1 VFQLASCVRNR
12 MVKPQHAANIIHECA
27 ALLDL
32 RLFRPPNKPSVILG
46 GIQNDCTT
54 EDLQLCLNKF
64 GEIDEVSV
72 DGKGNGKLPNN
83 LIEMLS
89 SFIRKLHFII

>member
-1 VFQLASCVRNR
+1 

-32 RLFRPPNKPSVILG
+32 RLFRPPYKPSVILG

-72 DGKGNGKLPNN
+72 DGCFYKKFCVLKFCRIAGEESNK
-83 LIEMLS
+83 
-89 SFIRKLHFII
+89 